1 MIRFEQ
7 DLRGAIE
14 QTIREEVR
22 VDIHFD
28 LYDVD
33 RAADAIAGY
42 VEMLES
48 KIKLLEAKLER
59 AQGNSWAGS
68 VDRQGGSFTDQEIKD
83 STTWR

>member
-59 AQGNSWAGS
+59 GDSWAGS
-68 VDRQGGSFTDQEIKD
+68 VDRQGGSFTNQEIKEAN
-83 STTWR
+83 TWR

>member
-14 QTIREEVR
+14 QTIRDEVR

-48 KIKLLEAKLER
+48 KIKLLEAKL
-59 AQGNSWAGS
+59 AKHDSWTGS

>member
-59 AQGNSWAGS
+59 AQSNSWHGE

>member
-48 KIKLLEAKLER
+48 KIKLLEARLELER
-59 AQGNSWAGS
+59 SDSWSGY
-68 VDRQGGSFTDQEIKD
+68 VDRQGGSFTDQEIKEAN
-83 STTWR
+83 TWR